1 MEKVTVIIPN
11 YNGVRFLKD
20 CLKSLEE
27 QTFQEF
33 QILIVDNG
41 STDGSVEFI
50 REQYPDIKL
59 FALDKNY
66 GFSIA
71 VNKGI
76 KESTTKY
83 VILLNNDT
91 VVHKDYIKE
100 LYNHINTSDKIF
112 SVSSRMIS
120 YHNREIMD
128 DAGDLYSVLGWAFQR
143 GVGQDLKKYDKPCR
157 VFSACAGAAIYRR
170 EVFKKIGLFDKHHF
184 AYLEDIDVGY
194 RARIAGYYNEYCPGA
209 RVYHIGSA
217 TSGSKYN
224 EFKVKLAARNS
235 IYLNYKNMPVFQLAF
250 NFLPLCIGTML
261 KYIFFRRMGYG
272 KVYRK
277 GIIEGIR
284 TVDQCRKVPFEMKNL
299 IHYIRI
305 EGELSLNTFVYA
317 KDFLARHCQRR
328 REL

>member
-11 YNGVRFLKD
+11 YNGIRFLKD

-33 QILIVDNG
+33 RILIVDNG

-50 REQYPDIKL
+50 REQYPDIQL
-59 FALDKNY
+59 FALRKNY

-100 LYNHINTSDKIF
+100 LYNHITSSDKIF

-120 YHNREIMD
+120 YQNRDVMD

-143 GVGQDLKKYDKPCR
+143 GVGQPLKNYDKPCR

-170 EVFKKIGLFDKHHF
+170 DVFKKIGLFDKHHF

-194 RARIAGYYNEYCPGA
+194 RARIAGYRNEYCPGA
-209 RVYHIGSA
+209 MVYHIGSA

-235 IYLNYKNMPVFQLAF
+235 VYLNYKNMPAFQLAL
-250 NFLPLCIGTML
+250 NFLPLFTGMIL
-261 KYIFFRRMGYG
+261 KYFFFRKMGYG

-277 GIIEGIR
+277 GIAEGIR
-284 TVDQCRKVPFEMKNL
+284 TAGRCKKVPFETKNL
-299 IHYIRI
+299 MNYIRI
-305 EGELSLNTFVYA
+305 EGELILNTFVYV
-317 KDFLARHCQRR
+317 KDFLARHF
-328 REL
+328 